1 MVARGG
7 NVMLPVDASGRLLEL
22 LLVLEKLM
30 QDNKWV
36 QVCQCNS
43 SEAFCTTMCVIVCLY
58 VLAGSAQGL
67 FRVVQGGRCRE
78 PAVRAQW

>member
-1 MVARGG
+1 MQQKVCVYVLQVVSRGG

-36 QVCQCNS
+36 HFIAASALQVKRV
-43 SEAFCTTMCVIVCLY
+43 ARH
-58 VLAGSAQGL
+58 SA
-67 FRVVQGGRCRE
+67 
-78 PAVRAQW
+78 